1 MSDDRNMRGVYETLK
16 KEGYTP
22 PEFGVFV
29 NDMRDEKNLRG
40 VYETL
45 KREGYTPPEFGVF
58 RTDMFGAAG
67 DSPQSS
73 GTSAQPQSSG
83 PAAASQG
90 NAVSGQSRAVV
101 TGETEPVMD
110 TRIFPDVTDAV
121 AGDGIATAEAVQKE
135 EVRTPSGQKSG
146 GSAGSGTVGSN
157 AVGDENRHAGTRLS
171 GAEQLRVAAHELE
184 AAEAAQRISDDSRR
198 EKKEAAAYR
207 KMLLENARAMAE
219 RNKEGRRR
227 ADEEGIDWDA
237 AIAAVE
243 GKEADGGKESADGRR
258 DSRGVVHE
266 DVNTDMADIDAEVSY
281 DEQLSPQAAAKK
293 RANDAGSTGRHVST
307 EEARAMSTEAPRG
320 LYYHKDAGDAAGR
333 EPFAADTRVMNDP
346 EDIYV
351 TPAGSGIDPRGASAD
366 PIALPEVTVTGSS
379 RSTIMKRVAEMRY
392 LDGMLAKADDTELRA
407 RASSD
412 LRKER
417 EEADRRVEQFRTE
430 HPGKWRGMSED
441 EREALRESMAGE
453 VEFERLAS
461 TLDSRTA
468 ANRREQE
475 RRMAEIEKDVRE
487 SLAAT
492 PEGRRIL
499 AGRDSDMDVMRR
511 VDLAAGYDSELR
523 ALRQEAWNLGA
534 LDEAKAASEGDGG
547 RETVWNFMKG
557 VGRGLREIAVNP
569 LGLRSMHNDATQLVR
584 VAGKLKRGE
593 ELTETEQRA
602 VESHFSRLAADGHYE
617 KSQAGK
623 AGEFTAALAEIA
635 VEFGLNPASGA
646 VRRTL
651 TGIAREVGPAAVR
664 ATLMNAP
671 VLLYKL
677 GVSSASVDAR
687 RFAGNVAKVI
697 GAAIGEGAS
706 ASVTTQLARNLE
718 ESVGRS
724 LAAPVYDG
732 EGKLTGLSGDQMGN
746 AMAKTFT
753 ASAGTN
759 AAFMFPATFGGE
771 AVKGIGRAV
780 KYLDKRGMGLPF
792 GNPVDAF
799 VKMKSGEVMSV
810 IASDAFGR
818 ADGDPEMGDV
828 LSEESARDM
837 IIGLLAAEFTTG
849 IMKSGASRVRSL
861 RSDVGVMRHES
872 EVKVAAAR
880 MASLLRGED
889 GRVDKDGLM
898 ILGSV
903 MRADKE
909 MNPGEVAAC
918 LRSLSEKGVPAETCQ
933 AVVDYLRASYRW
945 KGAVAARE
953 RMRAAREERDWRE
966 GDLGEES
973 RAGSDP
979 RSTGETSEQSGL
991 QSDQAV
997 QSEKARQ
1004 AAESAM
1010 RSGYEAEA
1018 NGNAGDLL
1026 KERQEA
1032 ERMMADAFE
1041 YPDVAME
1048 HFGEIDDAGG
1058 IVAEIRNN
1066 DKLNERQKK
1075 AAEAYVMSLLAAHGQ
1090 EVRRADDRRDARDRI
1105 RDEVAAMTNR
1115 EGNIQPVVLKADD
1128 RRVMVTSGELR
1139 LSDDGSTVLASESSP
1154 VIWVYD
1160 PEDGKKKAI
1169 YPGAVLSVEPVM
1181 SAEAETERRIRI
1193 LEDEELREDAARA
1206 DVENADVENADVE
1219 NADSGMNSGASASAG
1234 TAAQTEAGTESE
1246 TEASGAV
1253 RGAAPEATDV
1263 TEPGTPDIDAAIA
1276 RAKEAM
1282 ERFEEM
1288 FDGEQEYWL
1297 SIVNE
1302 NPEEILSNPDLTD
1315 AQKDAARE
1323 YVEAMQDLAKAD
1335 AAYGDSPEEK
1345 SGESGL
1351 ESEEKS
1357 VTLQHGDGSE
1367 QDNDGLSAADNGG
1380 AVAGDTARG
1389 VEADRDRSDIR
1400 VYEEGLGAAHN
1411 EYSEHSERNRRE
1423 AESERLVEIARRNGH
1438 YRKQEEV
1445 LARGIKYTKGSG
1457 ESEVVIDH
1465 DHGRVYKIK
1474 DPYAKGAMKPGVNP
1488 EDAIYEHLVHNR
1500 YFPETAYGSADFS
1513 GGREG
1518 VSRV

>member
-1 MSDDRNMRGVYETLK
+1 
-16 KEGYTP
+16 
-22 PEFGVFV
+22 
-29 NDMRDEKNLRG
+29 
-40 VYETL
+40 
-45 KREGYTPPEFGVF
+45 
-58 RTDMFGAAG
+58 MFGAAV
-67 DSPQSS
+67 DSPQSSGPAVQQQSS

-83 PAAASQG
+83 SAAASQG

-135 EVRTPSGQKSG
+135 EARTPSGQKSG
-146 GSAGSGTVGSN
+146 GTAGSGTVGSN

-243 GKEADGGKESADGRR
+243 GNVAAGGKVAADGNRNAV
-258 DSRGVVHE
+258 GVVHE

-281 DEQLSPQAAAKK
+281 DELLSPQAAAKK

-366 PIALPEVTVTGSS
+366 PIALPEVTVKGSS
-379 RSTIMKRVAEMRY
+379 RSAIMKRVEEMRY
-392 LDGMLAKADDTELRA
+392 LDGSLGEAGETELRA

-417 EEADRRVEQFRTE
+417 EEAERRVEQFRTE

-461 TLDSRTA
+461 TLDSRMA

-557 VGRGLREIAVNP
+557 VGRGLRDIAVNP

-584 VAGKLKRGE
+584 VAGKLNRGE

-677 GVSSASVDAR
+677 GVSSASVGAR

-697 GAAIGEGAS
+697 GAAVGEGAS
-706 ASVTTQLARNLE
+706 ATVTTQLARNLE

-724 LAAPVYDG
+724 LAALVYDG

-818 ADGDPEMGDV
+818 VDGDPEMRDV

-849 IMKSGASRVRSL
+849 IMKSGAGRVRSL

-880 MASLLRGED
+880 IASLLRGED
-889 GRVDKDGLM
+889 GRVDKEGLM

-909 MNPGEVAAC
+909 MNPDEVAAC

-933 AVVDYLRASYRW
+933 AVLDYLRASCRW

-973 RAGSDP
+973 RAGADP
-979 RSTGETSEQSGL
+979 RSAGETSEQARL

-1010 RSGYEAEA
+1010 RSGYEAES

-1041 YPDVAME
+1041 YPDIAME

-1058 IVAEIRNN
+1058 IVAEIWNN

-1075 AAEAYVMSLLAAHGQ
+1075 AAEVYVMSLLAAHGQ
-1090 EVRRADDRRDARDRI
+1090 EMRRADDRRVARDRI

-1181 SAEAETERRIRI
+1181 SAEAETERKIRI
-1193 LEDEELREDAARA
+1193 HEDAELREDAARA
-1206 DVENADVENADVE
+1206 DLENADLE

-1234 TAAQTEAGTESE
+1234 TAAQTEAGTESG

-1253 RGAAPEATDV
+1253 RGASPEVTDAK
-1263 TEPGTPDIDAAIA
+1263 EPGTPDIDSAIA
-1276 RAKEAM
+1276 RAKKAM

-1323 YVEAMQDLAKAD
+1323 YVEAMHDLAKAD
-1335 AAYGDSPEEK
+1335 AAYGSMPEEK

-1351 ESEEKS
+1351 ESGEKS
-1357 VTLQHGDGSE
+1357 VILQHGDGSE

-1400 VYEEGLGAAHN
+1400 VYEEGLAAGDN
-1411 EYSEHSERNRRE
+1411 AYSKHSERNRRE
-1423 AESERLVEIARRNGH
+1423 AESERLVEIARRNGQ
-1438 YRKQEEV
+1438 YRKREEV
-1445 LARGIKYTKGSG
+1445 LSRGIKYTKGSG

-1465 DHGRVYKIK
+1465 ENGRVYKIK

-1488 EDAIYEHLVHNR
+1488 EDAIYEHLVHNK

-1513 GGREG
+1513 GRRGG
-1518 VSRV
+1518 DVGA